1 MKMFKLVFTHPSFNE
16 DQVNTNQVP
25 TVAPTGTQ
33 IVTAEVTVNDNIV
46 TQTNANPLIYLG
58 TWDGSF
64 VYSWTQNPVWIVYD
78 LLTNQTYGLGI
89 PEDNIDKYKF
99 FQIAQYCDAVDPQT
113 GQFIGVD
120 GLADGS
126 FRHKPRGQFTAVKQT
141 LVGIP
146 EGTAIKERRFTT
158 NILIADQRQ
167 AVEHIQSICG
177 SFRGALIQSF
187 GKISLAVDKPEEYP
201 TMTFNETNIQSGTFK
216 N

>member
-1 MKMFKLVFTHPSFNE
+1 MHVYGTPNENVQISFCSHPSFNE

-25 TVAPTGTQ
+25 SVAPTGTQ
-33 IVTAEVTVNDNIV
+33 IVTSEVTVNDNII

-99 FQIAQYCDAVDPQT
+99 FQVAQYCDACDPQT
-113 GQFIGVD
+113 GQFIGID

-126 FRHKPRGQFTAVKQT
+126 FRHKPRGQFTSVKQT
-141 LVGIP
+141 SS
-146 EGTAIKERRFTT
+146 RY
-158 NILIADQRQ
+158 
-167 AVEHIQSICG
+167 S
-177 SFRGALIQSF
+177 
-187 GKISLAVDKPEEYP
+187 
-201 TMTFNETNIQSGTFK
+201 
-216 N
+216 

>member
-1 MKMFKLVFTHPSFNE
+1 MRMELILTGSNS
-16 DQVNTNQVP
+16 
-25 TVAPTGTQ
+25 APTGTQ

-99 FQIAQYCDAVDPQT
+99 FQVAQYCDACDPQT

-126 FRHKPRGQFTAVKQT
+126 FRHKPRGQFTSVKQT

-158 NILIADQRQ
+158 NMLIADQRQ
-167 AVEHIQSICG
+167 AVEHIQAICG

-201 TMTFNETNIQSGTFK
+201 SMTFNETNIQLEVLK
-216 N
+216 LVVIKKVN